1 MERDEAEP
9 EPAGGVWRCVEGGK
23 KILKSGMLM
32 AFSAIVLHMAIACRP
47 GMRELLF

>member
-1 MERDEAEP
+1 MERDEAKP

-23 KILKSGMLM
+23 EILNSGMLM
-32 AFSAIVLHMAIACRP
+32 AFSANVLRMAIACRP